1 MLQLQNIGGIL
12 NIKNISIIGLGLIGG
27 SIAKALQKSKYDF
40 KISAFDKPNILAKA
54 IDEKVIHS
62 KLNSYD
68 ESLNSDL
75 IFLCLPVSKSI
86 EVFEELAPKLN
97 TNSILTD
104 VCSVK
109 NVFKEKWDKTN
120 SSGIYFGGHPMTG
133 KEKGGFENSD
143 SLLFENSVYILTDN
157 QLSNSYFNN
166 FSKIITSFGSKILHI
181 PAKQHDV
188 IAASVSHLPQLVS
201 VALVNAASLK
211 TDNYNFLDLAAGG
224 FRDMTRI
231 ASSEFT
237 IWESIIANNKSQILT
252 AMDKFS
258 YDLSTLTKWIS
269 DDDYKAIHSYFESAR
284 ICRDEVPQNSKG
296 FLHPLFD
303 LFVFVT
309 DEPGAI
315 SKISTALFDVGI
327 NIKDM
332 ELLKI
337 REGSGG
343 TFRLSFESSEE
354 VEKASEILRN
364 IGFETA

>member
-1 MLQLQNIGGIL
+1 MK
-12 NIKNISIIGLGLIGG
+12 IKNVSIIGLGLIGG
-27 SIAKALQKSKYDF
+27 SIAKALKKSQYNF
-40 KISAFDKPNILAKA
+40 NIAAFDKPEILSVAINENA
-54 IDEKVIHS
+54 IDEK
-62 KLNSYD
+62 LNSYK
-68 ESLNSDL
+68 EALNYDL
-75 IFLCLPVSKSI
+75 IFLCMPVSYSI
-86 EVFEELAPKLN
+86 EIFEKLAKKLRN
-97 TNSILTD
+97 NSILTD

-109 NVFKEKWDKTN
+109 SVFKDKWDSCESK
-120 SSGIYFGGHPMTG
+120 GFYFGGHPMTG
-133 KEKGGFENSD
+133 KERGGFENSD
-143 SLLFENSVYILTDN
+143 PLLFENSVYILTDN
-157 QLSNSYFNN
+157 FTDNRFFDD
-166 FSKIITSFGSKILHI
+166 FSKIISSFGSNILHI

-231 ASSEFT
+231 ASSDFT

-252 AMDKFS
+252 AIDKFS

-269 DDDYKAIHSYFESAR
+269 EDNYDAIHNYFENAR

-296 FLHPLFD
+296 FMHPLFD
-303 LFVFVT
+303 LFVFVS
-309 DEPGAI
+309 DKPGAI
-315 SKISTALFDVGI
+315 SKISTSLFNVGI

-354 VEKASEILRN
+354 VKIASEILKSV
-364 IGFETA
+364 GFETA

>member
-1 MLQLQNIGGIL
+1 M

-27 SIAKALQKSKYDF
+27 SIAKALKKSQYNF
-40 KISAFDKPNILAKA
+40 NISAFDKPEVLLMAMDENA
-54 IDEKVIHS
+54 IDEK
-62 KLNSYD
+62 LNSY
-68 ESLNSDL
+68 EEALNSDL
-75 IFLCLPVSKSI
+75 IFLCMPVSYSI
-86 EVFEELAPKLN
+86 EIFENLAPKLHN
-97 TNSILTD
+97 NSILTD

-109 NVFKEKWDKTN
+109 NVFKEKWDN
-120 SSGIYFGGHPMTG
+120 SESKGFYFGGHPMTG

-143 SLLFENSVYILTDN
+143 PLLFENSVYILTDDFTEN
-157 QLSNSYFNN
+157 KYFDD
-166 FSKIITSFGSKILHI
+166 FSKIISSFGSNILHI

-231 ASSEFT
+231 ASSDFT

-252 AMDKFS
+252 AIDKFS

-269 DDDYKAIHSYFESAR
+269 EDNYNAIHDYFENAR
-284 ICRDEVPQNSKG
+284 VCRDEVPQNSKG
-296 FLHPLFD
+296 FMHPLFD
-303 LFVFVT
+303 LFVFVS

-315 SKISTALFDVGI
+315 SEISTSLFNNGI

-343 TFRLSFESSEE
+343 TFRLSFDSADE
-354 VEKASEILRN
+354 VQKASEILKA